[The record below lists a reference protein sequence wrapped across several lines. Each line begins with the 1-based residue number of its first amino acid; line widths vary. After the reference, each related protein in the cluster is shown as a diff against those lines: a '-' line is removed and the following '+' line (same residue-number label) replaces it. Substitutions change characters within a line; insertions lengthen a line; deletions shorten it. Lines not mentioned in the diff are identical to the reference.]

1 MQLESLPQRKN
12 RSKPSKRLGR
22 GYGSGVGGHTV
33 GRGTK
38 GQKSRS
44 GHKSTVF
51 FEGGNRPFFSRIP
64 KFKGFKSRA
73 DKYHPVNL
81 LVIEKNFKTG
91 ETVNIETLKER
102 KLAKK
107 RTKLVKVLGVGELTL
122 KLTFEGLSIS
132 ETAKAKIEKAGGT
145 IK

>member
-12 RSKPSKRLGR
+12 RKHASKRLGR

-73 DKYHPVNL
+73 EKYHPVNL
-81 LVIEKNFKTG
+81 VSIEDEYKAG
-91 ETVNIETLKER
+91 ETVNIETLKEK

-107 RTKLVKVLGVGELTL
+107 RTKLVKVLGVGEITK

>member
-1 MQLESLPQRKN
+1 MVLENLPKRTNRKY
-12 RSKPSKRLGR
+12 SAKRLGR
-22 GYGSGVGGHTV
+22 GYGSGAGGHTV

-51 FEGGNRPFFSRIP
+51 FEGGNRPFYSRIP

-73 DKYHPVNL
+73 EKYHPVNL
-81 LVIEKNFKTG
+81 NVLEEAYNAG
-91 ETVNIETLKER
+91 ESVTLDTLKE
-102 KLAKK
+102 KGLVKK
-107 RTKLVKVLGVGELTL
+107 RTSLVKVLGVGEVTK
-122 KLTFEGLSIS
+122 KLNLEGIKVS
-132 ETAKAKIEKAGGT
+132 ETAKGKIEKAGGS

>member
-1 MQLESLPQRKN
+1 MQLEKLPQRKN
-12 RSKPSKRLGR
+12 RKYSAKRIGR

-64 KFKGFKSRA
+64 KFKGFKSKAER
-73 DKYHPVNL
+73 YQPVNL
-81 LVIEKNFKTG
+81 NIIEEEYKTS
-91 ETVNIETLKER
+91 EVVNLESLKEK
-102 KLAKK
+102 KLVKK
-107 RTKLVKVLGVGELTL
+107 TTKLVKVLGVGELT
-122 KLTFEGLSIS
+122 KKISFEGLAVSAS
-132 ETAKAKIEKAGGT
+132 AKTKIEKAGGS